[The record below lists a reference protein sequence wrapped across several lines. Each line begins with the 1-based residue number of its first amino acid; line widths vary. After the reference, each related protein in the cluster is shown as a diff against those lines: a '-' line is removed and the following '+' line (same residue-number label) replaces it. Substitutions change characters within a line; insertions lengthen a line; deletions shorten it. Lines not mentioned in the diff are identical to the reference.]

1 MSVPRTVAAGP
12 RPGADAATRLPVAC
26 NRDCG
31 GGCPLLATVEDGRV
45 VRIANNPAG
54 GPFLKGCVRG
64 YRAFLQQQAP
74 DRLTAPLVRT
84 GPRGSGQF
92 REAGW
97 DEALGLV
104 ADGLESVRE
113 KHGNEAIIALSGSGS
128 CRGALHDTGALT
140 ARFLNLIGGHVEESN
155 TYSSAADSYVEPVV
169 LGTKQAGVDPATMQH
184 AGMIVLW
191 GANIV
196 DCIMGCEWRARVRQA
211 KRRGVPVVVI
221 DPRRTETAKQLGTEW
236 LPVRPGTDSALMLAV
251 LHVLITEDLVDEAFV
266 AAHATGWEALR
277 RRVLGEARTADPA
290 TTPEWAE
297 AVCGTPA
304 ARIVALARDWARR
317 RPTAL
322 IPGLS
327 IQRTWGGE
335 EAVRLAIALQVATG
349 NLGRL
354 GGSSGGRT
362 WGGLPG
368 PRFEGIPVPPNPVD
382 ASIAENDWADAVL
395 KGRAGGYPADIR
407 AAVNVGG
414 NYVAQ
419 AADVHKSIRAMEA
432 LEFSVCHDLFLTA
445 TARYCDV
452 VLPVTHWLERND
464 VVFTSANYLLFS
476 HKVADAPGQARDD
489 YDVFA
494 DLAERMG
501 VGELFTEGKDED
513 AWLREFIERSEIPD
527 GGRVPRLRHLRRAG
541 PGARRPRRVRRR
553 PRAVPAGDV
562 VRQGRAGR
570 RRLRRR
576 RPLRGARRR
585 ASCTCRRRAPPPP
598 RHPQVTLPRALAARR
613 HPVVPRARRPQPVAP
628 PARRRPRAASPTATR
643 SLVASAQGPVRCA
656 CRVTDDVMPG
666 VVSLC
671 EGIEP
676 EFGADGAATWPAPPT
691 SSPRTSRPCRVAGRR
706 CTRRS
711 SRCGSARSR
720 RHAEPVSPRAGC
732 HVTNGRPLSP
742 SGSAS

>member
-1 MSVPRTVAAGP
+1 MSGP
-12 RPGADAATRLPVAC
+12 RAAARPQPGDGTTKRLPVAC

-31 GGCPLLATVEDGRV
+31 GGCPLLAMVEDGRV

-64 YRAFLQQQAP
+64 YRAYLQQQAP
-74 DRLTAPLVRT
+74 DRLTIPLIRT
-84 GPRGSGQF
+84 GQRGSGRF

-97 DEALGLV
+97 DETLGLV
-104 ADGLESVRE
+104 ADGLARVHD
-113 KHGNEAIIALSGSGS
+113 KHGSEAIIALSGSGS

-169 LGTKQAGVDPATMQH
+169 LGTRKAGVDPATMQH

-221 DPRRTETAKQLGTEW
+221 DPRRTGTATQLGTEW

-251 LHVLITEDLVDEAFV
+251 LYVLIIEDLVDEAFV

-277 RRVLGEARTADPA
+277 RRVLGEEGAPGLAGGGA
-290 TTPEWAE
+290 TTPAWAE

-304 ARIVALARDWARR
+304 ARIVALARDWVRR

-322 IPGLS
+322 VPGLS

-362 WGGLPG
+362 WGGLPE
-368 PRFEGIPVPPNPVD
+368 PRFEGIPVPPNPVGV
-382 ASIAENDWADAVL
+382 SVAENDWADAVL
-395 KGRAGGYPADIR
+395 TGRAGGYPADIR

-432 LEFSVCHDLFLTA
+432 LEFSVCHDLFMTA
-445 TARYCDV
+445 TASFCDV
-452 VLPVTHWLERND
+452 VLPVTHWLERSD
-464 VVFTSANYLLFS
+464 VLFTSANYLLYS

-501 VGELFTEGKDED
+501 VVELFTEGKDED
-513 AWLREFIERSEIPD
+513 AWLREFIEQSEIPD
-527 GGRVPRLRHLRRAG
+527 GDEFRAS
-541 PGARRPRRVRRR
+541 ASTRRR
-553 PRAVPAGDV
+553 TRS
-562 VRQGRAGR
+562 
-570 RRLRRR
+570 
-576 RPLRGARRR
+576 
-585 ASCTCRRRAPPPP
+585 ASDSPPS
-598 RHPQVTLPRALAARR
+598 
-613 HPVVPRARRPQPVAP
+613 P
-628 PARRRPRAASPTATR
+628 PARSRTR
-643 SLVASAQGPVRCA
+643 
-656 CRVTDDVMPG
+656 
-666 VVSLC
+666 
-671 EGIEP
+671 
-676 EFGADGAATWPAPPT
+676 
-691 SSPRTSRPCRVAGRR
+691 
-706 CTRRS
+706 
-711 SRCGSARSR
+711 
-720 RHAEPVSPRAGC
+720 
-732 HVTNGRPLSP
+732 
-742 SGSAS
+742 